1 LCTVAHR
8 ARYDSDMFPSIVAL
22 DVNPG
27 GRTTPDGHLGVAE
40 IVGDE
45 VVGHFE
51 VRFDHPIAR
60 LHDGRPGEVGEFR
73 AAWTFV
79 EAFIGGRPVA
89 VSNGCYDS
97 PALAKLLVAAGLPA
111 PPGLSLW
118 CTKLIWRSL
127 RPGVLI
133 DNVWAAARRLG
144 MIELAEQVRLLDAAR
159 SGSPPVSTAA
169 QDDALMCALMLLGLA
184 RDNGC
189 SAGELLAGA
198 VPRVLS
204 AEAAFRPR
212 VVRPTRTVG
221 RRLDPRR
228 LP

>member
-1 LCTVAHR
+1 M
-8 ARYDSDMFPSIVAL
+8 YPSIVGL

-27 GRTTPDGHLGVAE
+27 GRLTPDGYLGLAE

-45 VVGHFE
+45 VVEHFE
-51 VRFDHPIAR
+51 VRFTPPVAR
-60 LHDGRPGEVGEFR
+60 LHDGRPGETEDFR
-73 AAWTFV
+73 AVWAFV
-79 EAFIGGRPVA
+79 EAFIGGRAVV

-97 PALAKLLVAAGLPA
+97 PALAKLLIAAGLAAPA
-111 PPGLSLW
+111 GLSLW
-118 CTKLIWRSL
+118 CVGSMWRRL

-144 MIELAEQVRLLDAAR
+144 MVELAAQVALLDAAR
-159 SGSPPVSTAA
+159 SRPRAVRAA
-169 QDDALMCALMLLGLA
+169 ADDDALMCALMLLGLA
-184 RDNGC
+184 REAGC
-189 SAGELLAGA
+189 SAGELVGRSPA
-198 VPRVLS
+198 RVLS
-204 AEAAFRPR
+204 AEAAFAPR